1 MISAARY
8 CTVMDRYRVIIIG
21 GGPAGLSCAIWLTR
35 LGVNSLLV
43 EASGLLGGLQTRSPY
58 ENLWIPGVQGR
69 TGQEVAASIAQH
81 AVDAGAELR
90 VGRPA
95 LAVARDSDGFRVA
108 TPDGEV
114 HGEFVVIAT
123 GSTPRTGGFTP
134 SATVAIGPG
143 EPMEA
148 LDVSGRAV
156 AILGGGDNAFDQA
169 RFVRD
174 RGGRVTVFSRG
185 LPRAQKL
192 LQDLVPDIAVV
203 VGAYDARQS
212 DMTVNGQGFDGFGI
226 QYGFEAVVPPGLDLT
241 RRDGYVEVDR
251 FGETSQANVFACGEV
266 TDFWHPCVTTS
277 AAHGVQ
283 VAKQISKRL

>member
-1 MISAARY
+1 
-8 CTVMDRYRVIIIG
+8 MDRYQVIIIG

-35 LGVNSLLV
+35 LGVSSLLL
-43 EASGLLGGLQTRSPY
+43 ESSGGLGGLQTRSPY
-58 ENLWIPGVQGR
+58 ENLWIPGVQGK
-69 TGQEVAASIAQH
+69 TGQQVAASIAGH
-81 AVDAGAELR
+81 AAAVGAELR
-90 VGRPA
+90 VGRPVT
-95 LAVARDSDGFRVA
+95 AVIRDSDGFRVE
-108 TPDGEV
+108 TPGGNV
-114 HGEFVVIAT
+114 RGRFVVIAT

-148 LDVSGRAV
+148 LDVAGRAV

-174 RGGRVTVFSRG
+174 RGGRVTVFSRT

-192 LQDLVPDIAVV
+192 LQDLVPDIPVV
-203 VGAYDARQS
+203 VGPYTASQA
-212 DMTVNGQGFDGFGI
+212 DMTVEGEPFDFFGI
-226 QYGFEAVVPPGLDLT
+226 QYGFEAVVPAGLELK
-241 RRDGYVEVDR
+241 RHDGYIEVDR
-251 FGETSQANVFACGEV
+251 FGETSAADVFACGEV

-277 AAHGVQ
+277 AAHGIQ

>member
-1 MISAARY
+1 
-8 CTVMDRYRVIIIG
+8 MDRCQVIIIG

-35 LGVNSLLV
+35 LGVNSLLL
-43 EASGLLGGLQTRSPY
+43 EASGILGGLQTRSPY
-58 ENLWIPGVQGR
+58 ENLWIPGVQGK
-69 TGQEVAASIAQH
+69 TGQQVAAAIAQH
-81 AVDAGAELR
+81 AVDVGAELR

-95 LAVARDSDGFRVA
+95 TSVARHGDGFQVK

-114 HGEFVVIAT
+114 HGRFVVVAT
-123 GSTPRTGGFTP
+123 GSTPRTGGFKS
-134 SATVAIGPG
+134 SANLAIGPG

-148 LDVSGRAV
+148 LDVAGRAV

-174 RGGRVTVFSRG
+174 RGGRVTVFSRTP
-185 LPRAQKL
+185 PRAQKL
-192 LQDLVPDIAVV
+192 LQDLVADIPVV
-203 VGAYDARQS
+203 VGPYDARQS
-212 DMTVNGQGFDGFGI
+212 DMTINGKSFDVFGI
-226 QYGFEAVVPPGLDLT
+226 QYGFEAVVPAGLEL
-241 RRDGYVEVDR
+241 RRQDGYVEVDR
-251 FGETSQANVFACGEV
+251 FGETSERNVFACGEV

>member
-1 MISAARY
+1 MERY
-8 CTVMDRYRVIIIG
+8 HVIIVG
-21 GGPAGLSCAIWLTR
+21 GGPSGLSCAIWLTK
-35 LGVNSLLV
+35 LGVNSLLL
-43 EASGLLGGLQTRSPY
+43 EASGILGGLQTRSPY
-58 ENLWIPGVQGR
+58 ENLWIPGVQGK
-69 TGQEVAASIAQH
+69 TGQEVAASIAGH
-81 AVDAGAELR
+81 AVDVGAELR
-90 VGRPA
+90 VGRPV
-95 LAVARDSDGFRVA
+95 LAVTRDGDGFRV
-108 TPDGEV
+108 TTSEGDV
-114 HGEFVVIAT
+114 HGRFVVIAT

-134 SATVAIGPG
+134 SETVAIGPG

-148 LDVSGRAV
+148 LDVEGRAV

-185 LPRAQKL
+185 VPRAQKL
-192 LQDLVPDIAVV
+192 LQDLVPGIPVN

-212 DMTVNGQGFDGFGI
+212 DMTVNGRHFHCFGI
-226 QYGFEAVVPPGLDLT
+226 QYGFEAVVPAGLDLK

-251 FGETSQANVFACGEV
+251 FGETNVANVFACGEV

-283 VAKQISKRL
+283 VAKQIAKRL